1 MPEPASIYADLRA
14 RALDAVQSGHVPSTL
29 RSGALGVVVDI
40 PASGG
45 FVTIVGLADN
55 TTSMYTSTGG
65 GTIGAGAHRA
75 VATAT
80 QALLAVVDAHRSSF
94 DDHVDDALPPPGM
107 VRFHGLAEAGGF
119 VVDVPEDSFWGRA
132 PHALMPL
139 IAATQ
144 ELIGAISAIPTK
156 EPDLGST

>member
-1 MPEPASIYADLRA
+1 MAEPIYADLRA
-14 RALDAVQSGHVPSTL
+14 QALDATRSGRLPSTL

-45 FVTIVGLADN
+45 FVTIVALADN

-65 GTIGAGAHRA
+65 GTIGAGAHQA

-80 QALLAVVDAHRSSF
+80 QQLLVVVDAHRSSF
-94 DDHVDDALPPPGM
+94 DDHVDDALPPTGT

-119 VVDVPEDSFWGRA
+119 VADVPEDAFWGRA
-132 PHALMPL
+132 PHQLMPV

-144 ELIGAISAIPTK
+144 QLIGAISAIPTR
-156 EPDLGST
+156 